1 MATKPDEAKAAVLE
15 ATIARVRERIPGP
28 EAEELERFVRRYY
41 EHVAPEDLVDRS
53 DVDLCGAALAH
64 WSLLRVRSPGEVKA
78 HVYSPNAEEHG
89 WASPH
94 TVVETVVD
102 DMPFLVDSV
111 SAELTRRGSAI
122 HLVIRPILDVERD
135 EEGRLVAVE
144 SGNGRT
150 ESLIHVE
157 IDRQTDPAMLDQLR
171 DNLLRVLG
179 DVRAAVED
187 WPSMRERA
195 REIAAGLSEEPLSKH
210 DEAAEARELLL
221 WMDEG
226 HFTFLGYREYDLASQ
241 DGEDVLR
248 AVPGS
253 GLGILRDRGKPPVS
267 VSFQDLPPEVR
278 KLARQKNLLNLTKA
292 NSRATVHRPSYL
304 DYVGVKRFDASGEV
318 SGERRFL
325 GLYTHTAYRAMPWE
339 IPVLRRKAQC
349 VLERSGLP
357 KGSHDHKAL
366 IDILETYPRDEL
378 FQISE
383 DELYD
388 VALAVLQLGERQ
400 RVRLFVRRDLFGRFF
415 SCLVYL
421 PRERFNTDN
430 RRRIQEILTEAFDGV
445 SVDYSTRVS
454 ESVLASLHFVVYV
467 EPGRTIE
474 YDTTELEARLA
485 AATRAWTDNLR
496 DALFEQLGEERAGP
510 LFERYG
516 EAFPVAYREEFPARQ
531 AVFDI
536 TRMEKLDAG
545 GDLATSLYVPLTS
558 TSEQLGFKLLRSSRP
573 VLLSDVLPLL
583 ENMGVKV
590 TDERP
595 FEIRPRDGEP
605 VWIYDFGLRHE
616 QGAGFAADRVRETF
630 QDTFVRTWR
639 GDAEDDGFNRLV
651 LSAQLTARE
660 ITVLRAIAKYLR
672 QAGSTFS
679 QDYME
684 DTLSAHPGIARRL
697 VELFGLRLDPDRFA
711 DTDAKAR
718 ALERDIDTAI
728 DRVEKLDED
737 RILRSFLRVVR
748 AVLRTNYFQTDAEG
762 RAKPYIALKL
772 DPELIPDLPEPRPL
786 VEVFVYSP
794 RVEAVHLRGGKV
806 ARGGIRWSDRR
817 EDFRTEV
824 LGLMKAQ
831 TVKNAVIVPVGA
843 KGGFVVKRPPADRE
857 ALQAEVVDCYR
868 NFMRG
873 LLDVTDTL
881 AAGEVVPPP
890 DVVRHDDNDQY
901 LVVAA
906 DKGTATFS
914 DIANAISAE
923 YGFWLGDA
931 FASGGSTGYDHKRIG
946 ITARG
951 AWESV
956 KRHFRAM
963 GTDIQCEDFTVVGIG
978 DMSGDVFG
986 NGMLLS
992 RHIKLIGAFDHRH
1005 VFLDPDPDPE
1015 ASYAERERL
1024 FQLPGSS
1031 WADYEPSVLSP
1042 GGGVFPRTDKSI
1054 PLSPQVREAFGVDAT
1069 SLTPNEVIRVLL
1081 HAPVDLLWNGGIGTY
1096 VKARAERHAEV
1107 GDKANDAV
1115 RVDAEKLRCRVVG
1128 EGGNLGFTQR
1138 GRIAYALGGGR
1149 IFMDAVDNSAGVDC
1163 SDHEVNIK
1171 ILLDAIVAD
1180 GDLTEKQR
1188 NSLLADMQDE
1198 VAALVLRDNYEQAQ
1212 AISRSMALAKSM
1224 VEVHERYI
1232 RALEQSGA
1240 LNRELEF
1247 LPSDETL
1254 GERKAAG
1261 GGLTTPEFAIL
1272 LSYSKIALSQEL
1284 LASDLPEDPY
1294 LSAELEL
1301 YFPALL
1307 RERFRPQLLNHPL
1320 RREIIVSRVVND
1332 LVNYAGTTFVFRLG
1346 DETGAGAAAVVRAYT
1361 AAREV
1366 FALRGLWGAIEA
1378 LDGQVP
1384 AETQLAMLLS
1394 SRVLLERSTRWLLR
1408 NRRRPLD
1415 IAATVSHFG
1424 PGARAISEALPTLL
1438 GSAERDVARRES
1450 ARLETAGAPAALAER
1465 VAHLEPLVPA
1475 LDIVEVADSAGV
1487 EVGSAADVYFAL
1499 GALLE
1504 LHWLRDQIV
1513 ALPRDSRWDAMARA
1527 ALRDDVYAEQAALTA
1542 EVLGA
1547 GPDVR
1552 APRDRVQAW
1561 LAENEAP
1568 VDRCLQVLTDM
1579 RTEGPP
1585 DLARLSVAVREVRN
1599 LINAAGAPEPVS
1611 EPAAPASVVTR
1622 SSGGR

>member
-15 ATIARVRERIPGP
+15 ATIAGVRERVGGP
-28 EAEELERFVRRYY
+28 ESDQLELFVRRYY
-41 EHVAPEDLVDRS
+41 EHVAPEDLVERS
-53 DVDLCGAALAH
+53 DLDLCGAALAH
-64 WSLLRVRSPGEVKA
+64 WSLLRVRSPGEVRV
-78 HVYSPNAEEHG
+78 HVYSPSAEEHG

-111 SAELTRRGSAI
+111 SAELTRHGSAI

-144 SGNGRT
+144 SGNGRP

-157 IDRQTDPAMLDQLR
+157 IDRQADPAMLEQLR
-171 DNLLRVLG
+171 GDLLRVLG

-195 REIAAGLSEEPLSKH
+195 REIAAELSEKPLSEH
-210 DEAAEARELLL
+210 DEAAEARQLLL

-226 HFTFLGYREYDLASQ
+226 HFTFLGYREYDLADE

-253 GLGILRDRGKPPVS
+253 GLGILREKGEPPIS

-278 KLARQKNLLNLTKA
+278 KLARERNLLNLTKA
-292 NSRATVHRPSYL
+292 NSRATVHRPSFL
-304 DYVGVKRFDASGEV
+304 DYVGVKRFDVSGEV
-318 SGERRFL
+318 TGERRFL
-325 GLYTHTAYRAMPWE
+325 GLYAHTAYSAMPWE
-339 IPVLRRKAQC
+339 IPVLRRKAQR
-349 VLERSGLP
+349 VLGRSGL
-357 KGSHDHKAL
+357 KEGSHDHKAL

-388 VALAVLQLGERQ
+388 IALAVLQLGERQ

-421 PRERFNTDN
+421 PRDRFNTDN

-445 SVDYSTRVS
+445 SVDYSTRMS
-454 ESVLASLHFVVYV
+454 ESVLASLHLVVYV

-474 YDTTELEARLA
+474 YDTAELEARLA
-485 AATRAWTDNLR
+485 AATRAWTDDLR

-516 EAFPVAYREEFPARQ
+516 EAFPVAYRDEFPARQ

-545 GDLATSLYVPLTS
+545 GDLATSLYLPLRS
-558 TSEQLGFKLLRSSRP
+558 TSEQLGFKLLRSSTP

-605 VWIYDFGLRHE
+605 AWIYDFGLRHG
-616 QGAGFAADRVRETF
+616 QGAGLEADRVRGTF

-639 GDAEDDGFNRLV
+639 GEAEDDGFNRLV

-684 DTLSAHPGIARRL
+684 DTLSAHAGIARRL
-697 VELFGLRLDPDRFA
+697 VELFRLRLDPDRFA

-718 ALERDIDTAI
+718 TLERDIDAAI
-728 DRVEKLDED
+728 DGVEKLDED

-762 RAKPYIALKL
+762 RAKPYVSLKL

-817 EDFRTEV
+817 EDFRTEI

-843 KGGFVVKRPPADRE
+843 KGGFVVKRPPTGDRE
-857 ALQAEVVDCYR
+857 ALQAEVVECYR
-868 NFMRG
+868 TFMRG

-881 AAGEVVPPP
+881 AGGDVVPPP
-890 DVVRHDDNDQY
+890 DVVCHDDDDPY

-931 FASGGSTGYDHKRIG
+931 FASGGSAGYDHKKIG

-956 KRHFRAM
+956 ERHFRAL
-963 GTDIQCEDFTVVGIG
+963 GKDIQSGDFTVVGIG

-1005 VFLDPDPDPE
+1005 VFLDPNPEPE
-1015 ASYAERERL
+1015 ASFAERERL
-1024 FQLPGSS
+1024 FHVPGSS
-1031 WADYEPSVLSP
+1031 WADYEPTVLSP
-1042 GGGVFPRTDKSI
+1042 GGGVFPRTDKAI
-1054 PLSPQVREAFGVDAT
+1054 PLSPQVREALGVDAT
-1069 SLTPNEVIRVLL
+1069 SLTPNEMIRVLL
-1081 HAPVDLLWNGGIGTY
+1081 QAPVDLLWNGGIGTY

-1107 GDKANDAV
+1107 GDKANDGV

-1138 GRIAYALGGGR
+1138 GRIAYALGGGQ

-1188 NSLLADMQDE
+1188 NALLADMEDD

-1212 AISRSMALAKSM
+1212 AISRSAALAKSM

-1261 GGLTTPEFAIL
+1261 GGLTPPEFAIL

-1294 LSAELEL
+1294 LSAELEQ
-1301 YFPALL
+1301 YFPTLL

-1346 DETGAGAAAVVRAYT
+1346 DETGAGAAAVVRSYT

-1366 FALRGLWGAIEA
+1366 FSLRGLWGAIEA

-1384 AETQLAMLLS
+1384 AETQLTMLLS

-1415 IAATVSHFG
+1415 IAAAVSHFE
-1424 PGARAISEALPTLL
+1424 PGARAISETLPTLL
-1438 GSAERDVARRES
+1438 GSAERDVARGE
-1450 ARLETAGAPAALAER
+1450 AAKLETAAVPAALAER

-1475 LDIVEVADSAGV
+1475 LDIVDVAGSAGV
-1487 EVGSAADVYFAL
+1487 EVGSAAEVYFAL

-1513 ALPRDSRWDAMARA
+1513 ALPRDTRWDAMARA

-1547 GPDVR
+1547 GADGR
-1552 APRDRVQAW
+1552 APRDCVQAW
-1561 LAENEAP
+1561 LAENDAP

-1611 EPAAPASVVTR
+1611 EPASTSVVT
-1622 SSGGR
+1622 